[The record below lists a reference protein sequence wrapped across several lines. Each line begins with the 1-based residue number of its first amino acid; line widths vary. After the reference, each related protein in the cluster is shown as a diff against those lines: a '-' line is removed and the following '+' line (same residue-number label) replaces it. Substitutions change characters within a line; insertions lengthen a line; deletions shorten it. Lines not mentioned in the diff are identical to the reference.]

1 MIQYIGLYLR
11 LLGLLQQNIIDW
23 VAYNQLIFTLHD
35 FWRVGVQN
43 QIVCMVRFCVW
54 ERPTSWFI

>member
-1 MIQYIGLYLR
+1 MIQYIGLYLH

-23 VAYNQLIFTLHD
+23 VAYKQPIFTLHD
-35 FWRVGVQN
+35 FWRVEVQN
-43 QIVCMVRFCVW
+43 QIACMVRFCVW